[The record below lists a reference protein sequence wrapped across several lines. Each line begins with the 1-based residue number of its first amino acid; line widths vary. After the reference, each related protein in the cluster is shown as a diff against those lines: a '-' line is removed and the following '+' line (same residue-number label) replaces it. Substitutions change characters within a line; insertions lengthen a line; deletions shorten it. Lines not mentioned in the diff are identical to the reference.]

1 MVAKCNACGK
11 EPVSEKGVKRRL
23 ATCRGK
29 PYFRAIVKRGQKV
42 LELTAQFEEELERDD
57 PTLSE
62 EEFDKV
68 VVAKVREALDIT
80 DPSALPRP
88 PRATSLPVASRLTP
102 LISGADA
109 GFFDDLDSLRSCGL
123 KSCADCLEIPGFD
136 GGTIYVQK
144 YSALQQER
152 VRGRESTFPPRF
164 PLPHNPG
171 APRRALLRRK
181 PTGLCR
187 IAHIWC
193 VGCRKSLLKK
203 ADRSNEAVVHM
214 LSATVIDASGAP

>member
-80 DPSALPRP
+80 DPGALPRP

-144 YSALQQER
+144 ILHCNRNGCVEGSQLSHPA
-152 VRGRESTFPPRF
+152 SP
-164 PLPHNPG
+164 PHNPG

-203 ADRSNEAVVHM
+203 ADRSNEAVMHM